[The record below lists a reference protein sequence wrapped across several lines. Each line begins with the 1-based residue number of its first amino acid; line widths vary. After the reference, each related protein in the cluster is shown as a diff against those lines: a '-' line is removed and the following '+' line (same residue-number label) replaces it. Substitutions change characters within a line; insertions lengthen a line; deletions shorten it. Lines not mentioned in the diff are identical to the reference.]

1 MTFLKYTSN
10 ILMMKQQQSQQ
21 QFISPDLQNRIDRIY
36 DHLYANSSVRTPNG
50 IGSEVGKAL
59 HAGIYMEGIQGGI
72 PAFNFTRSEL
82 NQLLRGHRTTLN
94 SIAEQ
99 VRKNFMR
106 MNKSWKLYEVG
117 AEICLDDFDLCFTC
131 AQLNGIVLSDR
142 GQDILGEAVEVFRS
156 QWAKRIGGQFF
167 TDPRVTA
174 LSMVLLEFDPRKG
187 DDLIDICAGTGG
199 FLLAGLNHIRKL
211 LEEAGT
217 TASVE
222 SELVRLA
229 CKSLR
234 GQEVDHEVCEAA
246 NSTMK
251 ARLGVGGS
259 LLVSHGDSLEAEVF
273 SGKSGRLR
281 FGSHLCA
288 ASNPPFGTKITIKD
302 PATLRHFELAKSR
315 NSRANAK
322 GNEVLSPQPPDILFL
337 ERNVQMLKPGAGR
350 LAIVLPYQLLSGPKT
365 VFVRE
370 WILRNARI
378 KAVVDLPP
386 ETFQPYTGTKTAL
399 LVVERMDQ
407 MVLDPRIVNDYDI
420 FMSMPRWI
428 GHDRRGNPVYQRTLE
443 GKVTN
448 EILSDFNEVEK
459 AFKLFL
465 EGKDPQEAHRLS
477 FKAKFSSIAQDP
489 LLHINALFHRPPSEV
504 TRDWNRK
511 IRASDW
517 ISVKLRDVVK
527 DVFCPGRFK
536 RNYVD
541 YFPGAVPFLGG
552 SNITEFIARTDK
564 WLSPDDPNLKTLRVY
579 SGWIL
584 ITRSGTTG
592 IVSSVPKAWNGFAM
606 SEHVIRVVPEPD
618 KVEPEYLLA
627 FLRSEYGQEQLARGV
642 FGSVIDEI
650 TPGSVGDIQIHIPT
664 SKKNVGE
671 IVKLVRESEEARQS
685 GIENYMESA
694 ERLNDMLSD

>member
-1 MTFLKYTSN
+1 MINRFQ
-10 ILMMKQQQSQQ
+10 KQPQLQLT
-21 QFISPDLQNRIDRIY
+21 SPDLQNRIDRIY

-50 IGSEVGKAL
+50 IGSEFGKVL
-59 HAGIYMEGIQGGI
+59 HAGIYMEEVQGKI

-82 NQLLRGHRTTLN
+82 NQLLKGHKTTLT

-99 VRKNFMR
+99 VRKSFR
-106 MNKSWKLYEVG
+106 QMNKSWKLYEVE
-117 AEICLDDFDLCFTC
+117 AEICFDDFDLCFTC
-131 AQLNGIVLSDR
+131 AQLNGVVLSDR
-142 GQDILGEAVEVFRS
+142 RQDILGEAVEVFRS

-174 LSMVLLEFDPRKG
+174 LAMVLLEFDPRRG

-211 LEEAGT
+211 LEEEGT
-217 TASVE
+217 TLSVE
-222 SELVRLA
+222 SELVKLA

-234 GQEVDHEVCEAA
+234 GQEVDLEVCEAA

-251 ARLGVGGS
+251 ARLGVGGR
-259 LLVSHGDSLEAEVF
+259 LLVSHGDSLGSEVF
-273 SGKSGRLR
+273 SVRSGRLR

-302 PATLRHFELAKSR
+302 PEVLKHYELAKSR
-315 NSRANAK
+315 NSKTSIK
-322 GNEVLSPQPPDILFL
+322 GNDVLSPQPPDILFL
-337 ERNVQMLKPGAGR
+337 ERNVQMLKPGEGR

-365 VFVRE
+365 LFVRE
-370 WILRNARI
+370 WLLRNAHI
-378 KAVVDLPP
+378 KAVVDLPL

-428 GHDRRGNPVYQRTLE
+428 GHDRRGNPVYKRTLE
-443 GKVTN
+443 GKLTN
-448 EILSDFNEVEK
+448 EILTDFDEVER

-465 EGKDPQEAHRLS
+465 EGKDPQEVHRLS
-477 FKAKFSSIAQDP
+477 FKAKFSSIARDP
-489 LLHINALFHRPPSEV
+489 LLRINALFHRPPSEA

-511 IRASDW
+511 IRVSDW
-517 ISVKLRDVVK
+517 TSVKLRDVVK
-527 DVFCPGRFK
+527 DIFYPGRFK

-592 IVSSVPKAWNGFAM
+592 IVSSVPKAWDGFAM
-606 SEHVIRVVPEPD
+606 SEHLIRVVPDPD

-650 TPGSVGDIQIHIPT
+650 TPEFVGDIDIHIPT
-664 SKKNVGE
+664 SKKKLEEVVE
-671 IVKLVRESEEARQS
+671 LVRRGEEARQS
-685 GIENYMESA
+685 GIENYVEAA
-694 ERLNDMLSD
+694 ERFNDMLSD

>member
-1 MTFLKYTSN
+1 MLNRF
-10 ILMMKQQQSQQ
+10 QQQPQLQ
-21 QFISPDLQNRIDRIY
+21 LTAPDLQNRIHRIY

-50 IGSEVGKAL
+50 IGSEVGKVL
-59 HAGIYMEGIQGGI
+59 HAGIYMEEVQGII

-82 NQLLRGHRTTLN
+82 NQLLRGHRTTLT

-99 VRKNFMR
+99 VRKNFGK
-106 MNKSWKLYEVG
+106 MNKSWKVYEVG
-117 AEICLDDFDLCFTC
+117 AEICLDDFDLCFAC
-131 AQLNGIVLSDR
+131 AQLNGVVLSDR
-142 GQDILGEAVEVFRS
+142 RQDILGEAVEVFRS

-174 LSMVLLEFDPRKG
+174 LSMVLLDFDPRRG

-211 LEEAGT
+211 LEEEGT
-217 TASVE
+217 TASIE
-222 SELVRLA
+222 SELVKLA
-229 CKSLR
+229 CKALR
-234 GQEVDHEVCEAA
+234 GQEVDPEVCEAA

-251 ARLGVGGS
+251 ARLGVRGS
-259 LLVSHGDSLEAEVF
+259 LLVSHGDSLGPEVF

-302 PATLRHFELAKSR
+302 PEILRHYELAKSR
-315 NSRANAK
+315 NSRSSVK

-337 ERNVQMLKPGAGR
+337 ERNVQMLKPREGR

-365 VFVRE
+365 LFVRE
-370 WILRNARI
+370 WLLRNARI

-428 GHDRRGNPVYQRTLE
+428 GHDRRGNPVYKRTLE

-448 EILSDFNEVEK
+448 ELLTDFDEVER

-465 EGKDPQEAHRLS
+465 EGKEPQEVHRLS
-477 FKAKFSSIAQDP
+477 FKAKFSSIARDP
-489 LLHINALFHRPPSEV
+489 LLRINALFHRPPGEA

-511 IRASDW
+511 ISASDW
-517 ISVKLRDVVK
+517 TSVKLRDVVK
-527 DVFCPGRFK
+527 DIFYPGRFK
-536 RNYVD
+536 RDYVD

-552 SNITEFIARTDK
+552 SNITEFIVRTDK

-592 IVSSVPKAWNGFAM
+592 IISSVPKAWDGFAM
-606 SEHVIRVVPEPD
+606 SEHVIRVVPDPD

-650 TPGSVGDIQIHIPT
+650 TPEFVGEIEIHIPT
-664 SKKNVGE
+664 SKEKLEEVIE
-671 IVKLVRESEEARQS
+671 LVRKGEEARQS
-685 GIENYMESA
+685 SIENYMEAA
-694 ERLNDMLSD
+694 ERLNDMPYD

>member
-1 MTFLKYTSN
+1 MLNPSQGQYHLQFTSH
-10 ILMMKQQQSQQ
+10 
-21 QFISPDLQNRIDRIY
+21 DLQNRIDKIY

-50 IGSEVGKAL
+50 IGSEVGKVL
-59 HAGIYMEGIQGGI
+59 HAGIYMEEVQGKI
-72 PAFNFTRSEL
+72 PALNFTRSEL
-82 NQLLRGHRTTLN
+82 NQLLRGHRTSLT

-99 VRKNFMR
+99 VRKNFMQ
-106 MNKSWKLYEVG
+106 MNKSWKLYGVG

-131 AQLNGIVLSDR
+131 AQMNGVVLSDR
-142 GQDILGEAVEVFRS
+142 RQDILGEAVEVFRS

-174 LSMVLLEFDPRKG
+174 LAMVLLEFDPRTG

-211 LEEAGT
+211 LEEEGT
-217 TASVE
+217 TTSVE
-222 SELVRLA
+222 SELVKLA

-234 GQEVDHEVCEAA
+234 GQEVDLEVCEAA

-259 LLVSHGDSLEAEVF
+259 LLVSHGDSLGTEIF
-273 SGKSGRLR
+273 NGKSGRLR

-302 PATLRHFELAKSR
+302 PEVLRHYELAKSR
-315 NSRANAK
+315 NSRANVK

-365 VFVRE
+365 LFVRE
-370 WILRNARI
+370 WILRNTRI
-378 KAVVDLPP
+378 KAVIDLPP

-399 LVVERMDQ
+399 LVVERMGQ

-420 FMSMPRWI
+420 FMSIPRWI
-428 GHDRRGNPVYQRTLE
+428 GHDRRGNPVYKRTLE

-448 EILSDFNEVEK
+448 EILTDFNEVERS
-459 AFKLFL
+459 FKLFL
-465 EGKDPQEAHRLS
+465 EGKDPQEAHTLS
-477 FKAKFSSIAQDP
+477 FKAKFSSIARDP
-489 LLHINALFHRPPSEV
+489 LLHINALFHRPPGEA
-504 TRDWNRK
+504 TRDWNVK
-511 IRASDW
+511 IRVSDW
-517 ISVKLRDVVK
+517 TSVKLRDVVK
-527 DVFCPGRFK
+527 DIFYPGRFK

-552 SNITEFIARTDK
+552 SNTTEFIARTNK

-592 IVSSVPKAWNGFAM
+592 IVSYVPKAWDGFAM
-606 SEHVIRVVPEPD
+606 SEHVIRVVPDPD

-650 TPGSVGDIQIHIPT
+650 TPEFIGNIQIHIPN
-664 SKKNVGE
+664 SKNGLEEV
-671 IVKLVRESEEARQS
+671 VALVRKSEEARQS
-685 GIENYMESA
+685 GIDSYVESA